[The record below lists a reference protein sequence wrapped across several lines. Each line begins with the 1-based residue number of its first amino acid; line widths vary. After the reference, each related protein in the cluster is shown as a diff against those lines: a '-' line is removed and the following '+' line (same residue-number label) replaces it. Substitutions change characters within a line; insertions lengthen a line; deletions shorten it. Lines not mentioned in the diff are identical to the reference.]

1 MRILLALTLVISNT
15 WHTLAQA
22 PPDFTLYDQDS
33 VAWNLYNELG
43 KGNTVL
49 LDFFFASCVPCQTY
63 TPEIETIFQDYGSGT
78 GDLVVLG
85 ISDRDNNAALAVFD
99 STYGVTYPTGGTQG
113 NGNTITNLYML
124 WFPFFSWP
132 NYAVV
137 CADTSIFWGVT
148 PSVGMAE
155 IRNKI
160 DTCDIVTWSKEPEGE
175 NLVLRIYP
183 NPVEDFVHLDLSMS
197 DYETVSIALYNIHG
211 ALLKKI
217 KAGEGRTS
225 WDMRELQ
232 SGYYLIEFANGTN
245 IIHREKLM
253 LIR

>member
-1 MRILLALTLVISNT
+1 MRILLVLTLVISNI
-15 WHTLAQA
+15 WHALAQA

-33 VAWNLYNELG
+33 IAWNLYSELE

-63 TPEIETIFQDYGSGT
+63 TPEIEAIFQDYGSGA

-85 ISDRDNNAALAVFD
+85 ISDRDNNSALAVFD
-99 STYGVTYPTGGTQG
+99 SAYGVTYPTGGTEG

-137 CADTSIFWGVT
+137 CTDTSIFWGVT
-148 PSVGMAE
+148 PSIGMAE

-160 DTCDIVTWSKEPEGE
+160 DTCDIVTWIEEDLGGK
-175 NLVLRIYP
+175 LALRIYP
-183 NPVEDFVHLDLSMS
+183 NPGEGFVHLDLSRS
-197 DYETVSIALYNIHG
+197 YHETVLVSLYNIHG
-211 ALLKKI
+211 ALLKKS
-217 KAGEGRTS
+217 KANNGRMR
-225 WDMRELQ
+225 WDVRDLQ
-232 SGYYLIEFANGTN
+232 SGYYLIEVANGAG
-245 IIHREKLM
+245 IIRRDKIM
-253 LIR
+253 LIH